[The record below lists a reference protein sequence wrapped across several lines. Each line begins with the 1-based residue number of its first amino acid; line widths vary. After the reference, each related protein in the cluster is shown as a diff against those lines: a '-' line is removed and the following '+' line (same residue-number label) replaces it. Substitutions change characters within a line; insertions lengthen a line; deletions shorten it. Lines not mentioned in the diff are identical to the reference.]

1 MLLWKNRTLQHVQVI
16 LSILSPGHKWRQC
29 LLYTGPQQY
38 SFSLFSESIQPL
50 IIEVYDMFF
59 FSANNKCVYTGKD
72 LTCQIFG
79 LHPCSQYTYKLR
91 AFTEGDESPFSEGIT
106 IVTEENGQYLNT
118 KKQASGSVLNPKYQ
132 KMYISLNSKK
142 QQKI

>member
-1 MLLWKNRTLQHVQVI
+1 M
-16 LSILSPGHKWRQC
+16 
-29 LLYTGPQQY
+29 
-38 SFSLFSESIQPL
+38 
-50 IIEVYDMFF
+50 MFF

-118 KKQASGSVLNPKYQ
+118 KNRPAAVSSTLNIKRCTY
-132 KMYISLNSKK
+132 L
-142 QQKI
+142 

>member
-1 MLLWKNRTLQHVQVI
+1 MLLWKDRTLQHVQVI

-38 SFSLFSESIQPL
+38 SFSLFPESIQPL

-118 KKQASGSVLNPKYQ
+118 KNRPAAVSSTLNIKRCTY
-132 KMYISLNSKK
+132 L
-142 QQKI
+142 